1 MKKSLINILS
11 LVLAALLLCSCG
23 KTGEIKSEK
32 LHIRK
37 ILNLELEPLCPDESR
52 EMLNFMAGGR
62 ARIINDTLYTMEF
75 DGELRPCLGAYD
87 IAEGGLENFRILAE
101 NCVPE
106 FLNEY
111 KGRLYYINRENN
123 SAIETVTAEGSGAK
137 VLKAGP
143 ADFLNVRAGELYY
156 TDSKL
161 RLCKSDL
168 EGKGEQIILAEGC
181 YYPYY
186 VGEKLLY
193 QKSRNEHLYI
203 YNFKDGSDMEITD
216 IPAYAPVII
225 NDRLYCTTEGGI
237 FSTDL
242 EGMEPLKYEL
252 SGIQETVQYFPK
264 EEGIIIS
271 GLTGSG
277 GIHSFSFN
285 TADVGGSYRKTP
297 GGGYRVQEYLGE
309 DFAVYTDF
317 EPAGRVKSFVF
328 SPAEGEN
335 IRYMKGE
342 IR

>member
-11 LVLAALLLCSCG
+11 LVLAALLLCACG
-23 KTGEIKSEK
+23 KTGELKSEK

-37 ILNLELEPLCPDESR
+37 ILNLELEPLCRDESR
-52 EMLNFMAGGR
+52 EMMNFMAGGR
-62 ARIINDTLYTMEF
+62 ARVINDTLYTMEF

-111 KGRLYYINRENN
+111 KGKLYYINRENN
-123 SAIETVTAEGSGAK
+123 SAIETVAADGSGAK

-168 EGKGEQIILAEGC
+168 EGKREQIILAEGC

-216 IPAYAPVII
+216 IPSYGPVII
-225 NDRLYCTTEGGI
+225 DDRFYCTVEDGIYSTNLQGTEAV
-237 FSTDL
+237 
-242 EGMEPLKYEL
+242 KYEIKDIQGIADYEAQD
-252 SGIQETVQYFPK
+252 SGVK
-264 EEGIIIS
+264 IS
-271 GLTGSG
+271 GVCGNDGVYSW
-277 GIHSFSFN
+277 SFSPENPGDSF
-285 TADVGGSYRKTP
+285 SKIP
-297 GGGYRVQEYLGE
+297 GGGYRLCEFRDESYS
-309 DFAVYTDF
+309 VYSF
-317 EPAGRVKSFVF
+317 LEPAGRIKSFALF
-328 SPAEGEN
+328 CPDGRE
-335 IRYMKGE
+335 IRYIKGE
-342 IR
+342 SS